1 MQQDEPNYMREALL
15 HPGNLSAVA
24 ALMMLTLVLG
34 VMGAGLGVDLVLLF
48 AAAAELI
55 YLGTVPHNERFRR
68 AVRSRK
74 AAERREPLS
83 NKEIYRRLTREN
95 QKRYVRLRNLKE
107 SIRANYRKLSY
118 ASQGLLDSHL
128 DKIDGLLDSYLR
140 LLHQKERYHEHA
152 DSAAESEVNRSIDML
167 EKKMTGDS
175 ERVNSINKRRLR
187 VLKQRRASFS
197 ESRENRKIIA
207 AQLETITDT
216 VKYIHEQSWTLNN
229 PDEITLQLDTLL
241 DEIEETQA
249 SVAEVEEVFTAPSS
263 SGDLLDDVGDYD
275 LDNRVN
281 DQGGKRESASEP
293 SSRVQR

>member
-1 MQQDEPNYMREALL
+1 L
-15 HPGNLSAVA
+15 A
-24 ALMMLTLVLG
+24 ALMLLTLVLG
-34 VMGAGLGVDLVLLF
+34 VMGAGLGVDLVQLF

-55 YLGTVPHNERFRR
+55 YLGTVPRNERFRR

-281 DQGGKRESASEP
+281 DQGGKRESDSEP